1 MILTI
6 PTNTSLTPLNQPLEP
21 MPVIS
26 ATGGSFANRSS
37 TTTRPTPQLTC
48 SSSAEWW
55 CHKTTSSSAGR
66 STKTNTVGKT
76 QSQGIPTSKA
86 RPYRSLRAAKVKAR
100 PTPNP
105 TPKSDTQIRHLNPTP
120 GVLCGPVSRYA
131 CRLVAD
137 RHPPYSV
144 RLYAAGFNPQSNIL
158 LSESAPKWPIG
169 EEDGGGLV
177 GEEKMAEEK
186 GAADNEAAHA
196 TQVAA
201 EAGERG
207 IKTCATPTHST
218 NQPPATNHQRRTAT
232 LGIEFKEWDALT
244 TFGVRIW
251 RPEVQAWREIS
262 VMGSVHE
269 PRTDLAAAGK
279 VSSIY
284 IIKIC
289 MYAQT
294 TDTSPGRHSILL
306 RSSDHHSPPAH
317 PPSTTR
323 RRTTV

>member
-1 MILTI
+1 MVVPQNDFVVRGPLHQDKHGGQNAEPGNTDVQGQAISK
-6 PTNTSLTPLNQPLEP
+6 PTR
-21 MPVIS
+21 
-26 ATGGSFANRSS
+26 G
-37 TTTRPTPQLTC
+37 
-48 SSSAEWW
+48 
-55 CHKTTSSSAGR
+55 
-66 STKTNTVGKT
+66 
-76 QSQGIPTSKA
+76 QSQGSPDPKSDTQI
-86 RPYRSLRAAKVKAR
+86 RH
-100 PTPNP
+100 PNP